1 MRRSTVVTLA
11 AFCPAACQA
20 AQSMVAVVV
29 LPSVPVIPAT
39 VIRREGCPAMV
50 AASALRARRALSTC
64 SRGVASGIAGTGVR
78 SATTATA
85 PARTAATAKS

>member
-1 MRRSTVVTLA
+1 
-11 AFCPAACQA
+11 
-20 AQSMVAVVV
+20 MVAVVV

-64 SRGVASGIAGTGVR
+64 SSGVASGIAGTGVR